1 MIALAFTLLAGR
13 YHATGWDH
21 HVNEGTVEWPP
32 SPWRILRAL
41 VAASYRLGPD
51 LDRPRLAAILER
63 LATPPVYYLPD
74 AAPGHLRHYMPTD
87 GTSTTKVFDA
97 FLALGHG
104 AADPPELIVAWPD
117 LDLDP
122 ADRSILAGVAAQ
134 IAYLGRA
141 ESWAECRLRDLL
153 PSRRPDAS
161 PLRPGDAATT
171 RTRLLAPLGGLE
183 YRAWREGYLAAQP
196 PKQRT
201 RLRLPDTLWDVL
213 NLDTGALQQTGWSM
227 APGTCWI
234 PYSLPDPPAAP
245 PPHTPASRSD
255 WPDFVR
261 IILDSAV
268 RPNIKDA
275 LWIGEKLR
283 AALLARVGDHPCPVL
298 TGKDDAGKPLQD
310 HGHAFFLPQAG
321 PRGEVDQI
329 LVYARRGLDPT
340 ALNALHSLRELH
352 GLTSHPTYTTIVA
365 LGRRDRLERPHP
377 QLRPA
382 THWRTLTPF
391 VAPRCPEQRHGQL
404 RNSPVDQLR
413 RLCRLIHGVEPV
425 DVRPFTPDESRRQHL
440 HDFRRQRQRG
450 APVPGNSPGL
460 GFHLEFAAPISGP
473 LALGYGAHFG
483 LGQFSP
489 ID

>member
-32 SPWRILRAL
+32 SPWRVLRAL

-74 AAPGHLRHYMPTD
+74 AAPGHLRHYMPID
-87 GTSTTKVFDA
+87 GASIIKVFDT

-122 ADRSILAGVAAQ
+122 ADRDLLASVAVQ

-141 ESWAECRLRDLL
+141 ESWAECRLRDVL
-153 PSRRPDAS
+153 PARQPDAS
-161 PLRPGDAATT
+161 PLAPGDNPRA
-171 RTRLLAPLGGLE
+171 RTRLLAPLGSLE
-183 YRAWREGYLAAQP
+183 YRAWRDGYLAAQP
-196 PKQRT
+196 PRQRA

-213 NLDTGALQQTGWSM
+213 NLDTGALQQSGWSI
-227 APGTCWI
+227 APGTRWI
-234 PYSLPDPPAAP
+234 HYTLTEPPAPPQRTAP
-245 PPHTPASRSD
+245 TRSD

-268 RPNIKDA
+268 HPSIKDA
-275 LWIGEKLR
+275 LWIGERLR
-283 AALLARVGDHPCPVL
+283 AALLSRVGDRPCPVL
-298 TGKDDAGKPLQD
+298 TGKDDAGKPLRD
-310 HGHAFFLPQAG
+310 HGHAYFLPQSG
-321 PRGEVDQI
+321 KRGEVDQI
-329 LVYARRGLDPT
+329 LVYARRGFDPV
-340 ALNALHSLRELH
+340 ALHALHALRELH

-365 LGRRDRLERPHP
+365 LGRRDHLERPHP

-382 THWRTLTPF
+382 TRWRTLTPF
-391 VAPRCPEQRHGQL
+391 VPPRCPEERHGQL
-404 RNSPVDQLR
+404 RNSPSEQLR
-413 RLCRLIHGVEPV
+413 RLCHLIHGVEPV
-425 DVRPFTPDESRRQHL
+425 AVRPFTPEESRRQHL

-450 APVPGNSPGL
+450 AAVPGNSPGL
-460 GFHLEFAAPISGP
+460 GFHLEFAAPIAGP